1 MSNTILK
8 KSAVALALT
17 LAFSGYAAAEAHI
30 AVVNQDSSEAVESG
44 NNMYIEQGGFLNWAY
59 ADQYG
64 EGNDTFLLQLDSLQE
79 AYAYVT
85 GNFNLVEV
93 SSMASGTP

>member
-17 LAFSGYAAAEAHI
+17 LAFSGYAAAEANI

-44 NNMYIEQGGFLNWAY
+44 NNMYIE
-59 ADQYG
+59 
-64 EGNDTFLLQLDSLQE
+64 
-79 AYAYVT
+79 
-85 GNFNLVEV
+85 
-93 SSMASGTP
+93 